1 MGRHLRKLSSAR
13 LVITCQKIALR
24 GRRRAVGRRFAM
36 VGKGKRKIE
45 AIATAI
51 ALQRRRHIC
60 GRQFGHGD
68 CHAQGQSQL
77 CKLDKERER
86 GQHIGELYLPHV

>member
-36 VGKGKRKIE
+36 VGKGKRKFE

-51 ALQRRRHIC
+51 ALRRWRLLGQQSRYRAKLLRH
-60 GRQFGHGD
+60 GLHGAI
-68 CHAQGQSQL
+68 HPA
-77 CKLDKERER
+77 R
-86 GQHIGELYLPHV
+86 